1 MNKKLLALA
10 IAGALAAPLAAQAEV
25 SIYGVA
31 HVSVD
36 SLDNDGPGLAPD
48 GSAVPD
54 RSGVFV
60 SSNSSRIGF
69 KGSEDLGAGLK
80 AIWQIENDVRLD
92 EAGGQFASRNSFLG
106 LAGGW
111 GAALF
116 GRHDTPMK
124 IVGRKVDF
132 FGDTIGDS
140 RNITLPTAELRPNNV
155 MAYASPNM
163 SGLQALVAYVP
174 DEGVDNGDAFSV
186 NVTYGNGPLWVGAAY
201 DSHSKGLLGATNDES
216 LWRLAASYE
225 MGAFKVAGMY
235 DNYSDALG
243 ISGLDSTAWGLGGA
257 FSMGNNVVK
266 AQYYTI
272 DSFDGAPETGSSMWA
287 IGLDH
292 NFSKSTTGYLAYAS
306 TDNDDNVARSMA
318 AGGHGDTLLGEI
330 PGGGNPTGFSVGLIH
345 KF

>member
-10 IAGALAAPLAAQAEV
+10 IAGVFAAPLAAQAEV

-36 SLDNDGPGLAPD
+36 SLDNDD
-48 GSAVPD
+48 SVD
-54 RSGVFV
+54 GVFV

-69 KGSEDLGAGLK
+69 KGSEDIGGGLK
-80 AIWQIENDVRLD
+80 GIWQIESLVNLD
-92 EAGGQFASRNSFLG
+92 EGGSQLATRNSFLG

-124 IVGRKVDF
+124 LVGRKVDL

-140 RNITLPTAELRPNNV
+140 RNITLPTADLRPNNV
-155 MAYASPNM
+155 IAYASPNM
-163 SGLQALVAYVP
+163 NGLQALAAYVT
-174 DEGVDNGDAFSV
+174 DDGTDDADAWSV
-186 NVTYGNGPLWVGAAY
+186 NATYGNGPLWVGAAY
-201 DSHSKGLLGATNDES
+201 ESHGEAIGRSLTPISTESES

-225 MGAFKVAGMY
+225 MGAFKVTGMY
-235 DNYSDALG
+235 DNYTDALG
-243 ISGLDSTAWGLGGA
+243 ISGADTSAWGLGAA

-266 AQYYTI
+266 AQYYSI
-272 DSFDGAPETGSSMWA
+272 DSFDNADNTGASEWA
-287 IGLDH
+287 VGLDH

-306 TDNDDNVARSMA
+306 TDNDDFSARGMSG
-318 AGGHGDTLLGEI
+318 GGHGDVVLPTT
-330 PGGGNPTGFSVGLIH
+330 GGANPTGFSVGLIH